1 MNFLDGS
8 LYTENQQPLIITAAP
23 YAPSWVPSDF
33 PEDIPVTMEQQIQK
47 AVDCY
52 NAGATVLHLHVRE
65 LDGKGSKRLS
75 KFNEL
80 IAGVR
85 NAVPEM
91 IIQVGGSISFA
102 PETEGAAAKWLSD
115 DTRHML
121 AELDPKPDQVTVT
134 INTSQMNV
142 VEHWE
147 DADVK
152 GTSMEDP
159 EVYNAYKEM
168 TVPAQPGWAEEH
180 IRRLNEAGIQSA
192 FQCYNINSFE
202 SVERLIRRGV
212 YKGPLVMNWVAIGG
226 GMDAPNIYNL
236 ANFVRATPDGAVLT
250 VESSMRNVLPVNMMG
265 IAMGLHVRCGIEDN
279 LWNQARTKK
288 MSTVEQIEQ
297 LVRISR
303 EFGRKVATAQEA
315 REISKIGVFYDT
327 VEETLLANGFAPNR
341 NGGYSGLPAQGRL
354 NPRGSSALRTPSADA
369 TSWRSARRAVHPGP
383 RRRDKVRRC
392 ATVVLIIVKQN
403 GDALRRSPISNCT

>member
-147 DADVK
+147 DDDVK
-152 GTSMEDP
+152 GTSMADP

-168 TVPAQPGWAEEH
+168 TVPAQPSWAEEH

-341 NGGYSGLPAQGRL
+341 KGATQGF
-354 NPRGSSALRTPSADA
+354 LRK
-369 TSWRSARRAVHPGP
+369 AV
-383 RRRDKVRRC
+383 
-392 ATVVLIIVKQN
+392 
-403 GDALRRSPISNCT
+403 